1 MARIEIIVVLLVIA
15 IPLVGAAR
23 KANIPYPIVLV
34 LGGLVLGFVPGLP
47 HVTLDPQLVL
57 LVFLPPLLYW
67 EAVTAP
73 TDEMRAN
80 ARWVWTLAIG
90 LTLATI
96 GAITLVFH
104 ALNPAFGW
112 AVAVVLGAVVAPT
125 DELASMQIAHRLRV
139 ARHVIAIVDGEAL
152 LNDAASLVIYAA
164 AVSTVV
170 TGRFALGADALA
182 FIVAALGA
190 VAIGLVTG
198 WLAVAAWRRFEEPM
212 LQTAISVLVPFVAY
226 VPAVHL
232 QWSGVLAVVIAGVY
246 VNRRT
251 ARVLTPSTR
260 LFGSG
265 WWETTV
271 FVVNLLIFVVLGMQ
285 LHDIAGRVLAR
296 HAWTELAVDA
306 AVLTAVVVG
315 LRFAWVFAQ
324 GTLPFMA
331 PRDHDEADAKHLAV
345 TAMAGFRGAVS
356 LAAALGIPAVV
367 AGGGAFPERD
377 LIVFLTFA
385 IILVTLVGGGLV
397 LPYAIRALRLPPSRD
412 ERDELQHAMRAV
424 ADVALAAVDGAARES
439 DLDSES
445 ATLLRRRYEEMR
457 DRYDDGDRTLNDAE
471 ARKLAAAQRRV
482 SAAQRA
488 ALLALRDD
496 GEIDN
501 TVLRRVLTLLDLREL
516 EVERYAERIG
526 EGGS

>member
-1 MARIEIIVVLLVIA
+1 MARIEIVVVLLMIA
-15 IPLVGAAR
+15 IPLIGVAR
-23 KANIPYPIVLV
+23 KATIPYPIVLV

-96 GAITLVFH
+96 GAIAAVFH

-112 AVAVVLGAVVAPT
+112 AAAVVLGAVVAPT
-125 DELASMQIAHRLRV
+125 DELASAQVAERLGV
-139 ARHVIAIVDGEAL
+139 ARHVIAVIDGEAL
-152 LNDAASLVIYAA
+152 LNDAASLVVYAA
-164 AVSTVV
+164 AVGAVV
-170 TGRFALGADALA
+170 TGRFALGTAALA
-182 FIVAALGA
+182 FVAAALGA

-232 QWSGVLAVVIAGVY
+232 QWSGVLAVVVAGVY

-251 ARVLTPSTR
+251 PRVLTPATR

-271 FVVNLLIFVVLGMQ
+271 FLVNVLIFVVLGMQ
-285 LHDIAGRVLAR
+285 LHDIAGRVLSR
-296 HAWTELAVDA
+296 HSWTELLVDA
-306 AVLTAVVVG
+306 AVLTVVVVG

-324 GTLPFMA
+324 GALPFMA
-331 PRDHDEADAKHLAV
+331 PRDHGAADAKHLAV

-367 AGGGAFPERD
+367 AGGAAFPERD

-385 IILVTLVGGGLV
+385 IIVVTLVGGGLV
-397 LPYAIRALRLPPSRD
+397 LPYAIRALRLPPERD
-412 ERDELQHAMRAV
+412 ERDELRLAMHAV
-424 ADVALAAVDGAARES
+424 ADAALAAIDDAARENG
-439 DLDSES
+439 LDEES
-445 ATLLRRRYEEMR
+445 TTLLRRRYEGMR
-457 DRYDDGDRTLNDAE
+457 DRYEDGDRALGDAE
-471 ARKLAAAQRRV
+471 AIALAAAQRRV
-482 SAAQRA
+482 GAAQRA
-488 ALLALRDD
+488 ALVGLRERGDV
-496 GEIDN
+496 DN
-501 TVLRRVLTLLDLREL
+501 TVMRRVLTLLDLREL
-516 EVERYAERIG
+516 ETERFAERIG
-526 EGGS
+526 DRER

>member
-1 MARIEIIVVLLVIA
+1 MARIEIIVVLLVVA
-15 IPLVGAAR
+15 IPLVGLAR
-23 KANIPYPIVLV
+23 TAKVPAPVVLV
-34 LGGLVLGFVPGLP
+34 LGGLVLGFVPGLSR
-47 HVTLDPQLVL
+47 VTLDPQLVL

-90 LTLATI
+90 LTIATI
-96 GAITLVFH
+96 GAVAAVFH

-112 AVAVVLGAVVAPT
+112 AAAVVLGAVVAPT
-125 DELASMQIAHRLRV
+125 DELASVQIAQRLGV
-139 ARHVIAIVDGEAL
+139 PRHVIAVIDGEAL

-164 AVSTVV
+164 AVSAVV
-170 TGRFALGADALA
+170 TGRFAPGADALA
-182 FIVAALGA
+182 FVVAALGA
-190 VAIGLVTG
+190 VAIGLGTG

-226 VPAVHL
+226 VPAVHAG
-232 QWSGVLAVVIAGVY
+232 WSGVLAVVVAGVY

-251 ARVLTPSTR
+251 PRVLTPSTR

-271 FVVNLLIFVVLGMQ
+271 FVVNLMIFVVLGMQ

-296 HAWTELAVDA
+296 HPWTELALDT

-315 LRFAWVFAQ
+315 LRFVWVFAQ
-324 GTLPFMA
+324 GALPFMA
-331 PRDHDEADAKHLAV
+331 PRDHDEADVKHLAV

-356 LAAALGIPAVV
+356 LAAALGIPAAL
-367 AGGGAFPERD
+367 AGGRAFPERD

-397 LPYAIRALRLPPSRD
+397 LPYAIRALRLPRARD
-412 ERDELQHAMRAV
+412 ERDELQRAMRAV
-424 ADVALAAVDGAARES
+424 ADAALAAVDGAARRSGLDDES
-439 DLDSES
+439 T
-445 ATLLRRRYEEMR
+445 TLLRRRYEEMR
-457 DRYDDGDRTLNDAE
+457 DRYDDGDRVLNDAE
-471 ARKLAAAQRRV
+471 ARNLAAAQRCV
-482 SAAQRA
+482 HAAQRT
-488 ALLALRDD
+488 ALLALRDR
-496 GEIDN
+496 GEVDN
-501 TVLRRVLTLLDLREL
+501 TVLRRVLMLLDLREL
-516 EVERYAERIG
+516 EAERYAERIG
-526 EGGS
+526 EGAS